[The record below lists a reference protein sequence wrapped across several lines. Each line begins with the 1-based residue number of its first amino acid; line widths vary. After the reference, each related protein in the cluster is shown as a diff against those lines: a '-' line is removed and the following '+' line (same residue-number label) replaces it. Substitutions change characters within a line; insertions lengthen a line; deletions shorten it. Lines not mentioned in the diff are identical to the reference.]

1 MLYHLFEMAHA
12 ALTPARAAADGAKFL
27 FRNPLNPLAN
37 TSVGRGTAAAAEL
50 VERTTRRYK
59 KPDFGIFSTEV
70 NGRSAGVQEV
80 SVWQKPFCR
89 LIHFRRDLPPKEIA
103 RSPRVLVVAPVSGH
117 FATLLRGTVE
127 GLLPFHEVYITDW
140 ADART
145 VPAAQG
151 TFGLDDYVDYVI
163 EMIRL
168 FKGDVHVM
176 AVCQPSVPVL
186 VAVSHMEAARDPQ
199 SPRSITLMGG
209 PVDTRLNPT
218 AVNKLAKSKGT
229 DWFRRNVITTVP
241 WPYQGHGRHVY
252 PGFLQL
258 TGFMSMNLDRHLN
271 AHKELFFNLVQGDG
285 DSAEK
290 HREFY
295 DEYLAVMDMSAD
307 YYLQTID
314 TVFVRHALPE
324 GTMTYRGQRVDPGA
338 VRRVALMTVE
348 GEKDDITGIGQ
359 CAAAH
364 TLCCNLAR
372 GMRKHHLQ
380 PKVGHYG
387 IFNGSRYKADIV
399 PEITKFVHRHDI
411 RGAGAIRR
419 LFRLIAGGRQATDA
433 PQPISASLGK
443 PLRIY
448 PVAPAPRPKTGGALD
463 LAAGVQP
470 APLGLIGTL
479 PQTAQNRPARASGKP
494 KPRLR

>member
-1 MLYHLFEMAHA
+1 MYELAHA

-27 FRNPLNPLAN
+27 FRNPLNPLSN
-37 TSVGRGTAAAAEL
+37 TSMGRGTAAAAEL
-50 VERTTRRYK
+50 VERSTRRYE
-59 KPDFGIFSTEV
+59 KPQFGVFSAQV
-70 NGRSAGVQEV
+70 NGRSVGVQEMC
-80 SVWQKPFCR
+80 VWQKPFCR
-89 LIHFRRDLPPKEIA
+89 LLHFRRDLPEKEIA
-103 RSPRVLVVAPVSGH
+103 KSSRVLVVAPLSGH

-140 ADART
+140 TDVRT
-145 VPAAQG
+145 VPAAEG
-151 TFGLDDYVDYVI
+151 AFGLEDYVDDVI

-186 VAVSHMEAARDPQ
+186 VAVSHMEAGRDPHA
-199 SPRSITLMGG
+199 PRSMTLMGG
-209 PVDTRLNPT
+209 PVDTRLSPT
-218 AVNKLAKSKGT
+218 AVNELAKSKGT

-241 WPYQGHGRHVY
+241 WPHTGHGRRVY

-295 DEYLAVMDMSAD
+295 DEYLAVMDLPAD
-307 YYLQTID
+307 YYLQTVD
-314 TVFVRHALPE
+314 AVFVRHALPE
-324 GTMTYRGQRVDPGA
+324 GRMTYRGVPVDPGA

-348 GEKDDITGIGQ
+348 GEKDDITGLGQ
-359 CAAAH
+359 CEAAH
-364 TLCCNLAR
+364 TLCRNLPR
-372 GMRKHHLQ
+372 GMRKHHVQ

-399 PEITKFVHRHDI
+399 PEITKFIYRHDV
-411 RGAGAIRR
+411 RGAGALRR
-419 LFRLIAGGRQATDA
+419 LFRRFAGGKGAEEA
-433 PQPISASLGK
+433 PQSISTCTDKLLRLHPPIRS
-443 PLRIY
+443 
-448 PVAPAPRPKTGGALD
+448 PRPKTAR
-463 LAAGVQP
+463 AAGTLKGEAP
-470 APLGLIGTL
+470 APIGLPGTL
-479 PQTAQNRPARASGKP
+479 PQVVPNRPARAIV
-494 KPRLR
+494 LRRRKVR